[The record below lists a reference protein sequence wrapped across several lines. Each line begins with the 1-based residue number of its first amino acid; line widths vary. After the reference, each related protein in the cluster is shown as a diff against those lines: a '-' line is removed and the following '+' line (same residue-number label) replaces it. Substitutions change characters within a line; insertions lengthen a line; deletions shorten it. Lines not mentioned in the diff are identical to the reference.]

1 MQLGNNQAR
10 ISRYA
15 SQRTRMNKECAMGLL
30 DGKVAIVTGA
40 GGGLGRAYAMLLAR
54 EGAKVV
60 VNDYGVPSAGGDP
73 VSDSAND
80 VVREIVAGGGSAVAN
95 AADVGTMAGGQSIF
109 ETAISAFGRADILVN
124 NAGILRDRSL
134 IKMDEAD
141 WDDVMHVHL
150 KGTFCVTKPVF
161 AWMRENGGGVVVNT
175 TSTSGLSGKFGQGN
189 YGAAKGG
196 VWGFSNTLTLEGQ
209 KYGIRVWT
217 LAPAANTRLT
227 EAVTD
232 DAYKAVYTT
241 DRVAEVV
248 LYMVSS
254 LSGDQ
259 TGKTIVAG
267 GGIVREVRLE
277 RGPGLVPDADFSART
292 MAEAIDKGLVM
303 LPRDEGPPSLMR
315 A

>member
-1 MQLGNNQAR
+1 
-10 ISRYA
+10 
-15 SQRTRMNKECAMGLL
+15 MGLL

-40 GGGLGRAYAMLLAR
+40 GGGLGRAYALLMSR
-54 EGAKVV
+54 EGAKIV

-73 VSDSAND
+73 VSDSANE
-80 VVREIVAGGGSAVAN
+80 VVREIVAAGGKAVAN
-95 AADVGTMAGGQSIF
+95 AADVGTIAGGLSIF
-109 ETAISAFGRADILVN
+109 ETAMSAFGRADILVN
-124 NAGILRDRSL
+124 NAGILRDRTL

-150 KGTFCVTKPVF
+150 KGTFCVTKPIF

-196 VWGFSNTLTLEGQ
+196 VWGFSNTLALEGQ

-241 DRVAEVV
+241 DRVAAVV

-277 RGPGLVPDADFSART
+277 RGPALLPEADFSAHT
-292 MAEAIDKGLVM
+292 MAEAVEKGLVM
-303 LPRDEGPPSLMR
+303 LPRDEGSPSLMR
-315 A
+315 PDRA